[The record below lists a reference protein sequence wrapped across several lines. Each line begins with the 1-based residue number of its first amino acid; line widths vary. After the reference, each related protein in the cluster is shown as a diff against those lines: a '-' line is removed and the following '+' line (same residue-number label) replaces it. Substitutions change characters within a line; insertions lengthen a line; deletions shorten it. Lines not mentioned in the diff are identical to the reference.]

1 MLDEDVWSHCWLKSF
16 FYNKIGST
24 VMYYT
29 YFTTICDNYYQVLL
43 IITHVWNMINI
54 HMYLEFALCLFPK
67 IAPHASSTNNLFI
80 IKLCIVKNV
89 DILEGSMIF
98 TLNYWT
104 MLCTKLEWEKPTN
117 KQITD
122 NITCV
127 FITYIYHHRKVCLC
141 EVCWFIRIEQ
151 LEIIPN

>member
-29 YFTTICDNYYQVLL
+29 HFTTSCDNYYQVLL

-80 IKLCIVKNV
+80 IKLCKVKNV
-89 DILEGSMIF
+89 DMWQVRFIKHSGRLYDLYIE
-98 TLNYWT
+98 
-104 MLCTKLEWEKPTN
+104 LCYVPNWNGKNLPISKL
-117 KQITD
+117 QITLH
-122 NITCV
+122 V
-127 FITYIYHHRKVCLC
+127 SL
-141 EVCWFIRIEQ
+141 
-151 LEIIPN
+151 